1 MFKGIGGLGSL
12 LKQAGQISSKME
24 GLNDELRAQR
34 TTGSA
39 GGGMV
44 EVEVNGLVEVL
55 NCRIDPAILSQG
67 DAEMIEDLVVGAVN
81 QAVTKA
87 KQMHA
92 ESLKSMTGGIDL
104 PGLDDAM
111 GKFFGGSSPTD
122 APADNEEPPEPSSQ
136 EEPSER

>member
-1 MFKGIGGLGSL
+1 MFKGIGELGSL
-12 LKQAGQISSKME
+12 LKQASQISGKME
-24 GLNDELRAQR
+24 GLNDELRVRRA
-34 TTGSA
+34 TGAA

-55 NCRIDPAILSQG
+55 NCRIDPALLAQG

-81 QAVTKA
+81 QAVGKA

-92 ESLKSMTGGIDL
+92 ESLRSMTGGIAL

-111 GKFFGGSSPTD
+111 SKFFGGSPPSDPSTD
-122 APADNEEPPEPSSQ
+122 SHDPPDSTPKEE
-136 EEPSER
+136 